1 MYVLVGHAQEC
12 HAEFRYIHHLG
23 QMYITKSDR
32 SDAFRYPRLRKICSW
47 SAGPSQLGY
56 YKHQTVAIL
65 QTPPQLRCKIYI
77 TTTLPKLEYCSAVWD
92 PHHVK
97 RRQQLE
103 NVQKFAGRV
112 ITNNWTSGY
121 ELLCSSL
128 GLMKL
133 ADRRRTQKLK
143 LCYKIV
149 NNLSCIPS
157 FTLFPHPYPSPWAP
171 NSKQLSLPLA
181 RTEAHEQSFFV
192 NVVFLWNA
200 LPEAIVSAPSPC
212 IFKHHLYKLYSV

>member
-1 MYVLVGHAQEC
+1 MSAIPPSDKLVAFINNFALPHPSCGH
-12 HAEFRYIHHLG
+12 
-23 QMYITKSDR
+23 
-32 SDAFRYPRLRKICSW
+32 
-47 SAGPSQLGY
+47 
-56 YKHQTVAIL
+56 
-65 QTPPQLRCKIYI
+65 KIYI

-133 ADRRRTQKLK
+133 ADRRRTKKLK

-157 FTLFPHPYPSPWAP
+157 LTLSPHPHPSPRAP

-181 RTEAHEQSFFV
+181 RTEAHKQSFFV
-192 NVVFLWNA
+192 NVILSGMLCLRKQSLLLHLVYLS
-200 LPEAIVSAPSPC
+200 IIC
-212 IFKHHLYKLYSV
+212 IDFTLCSCLVMVLFNLVLLCPTLSYFCLLSMYLVLACDSV